1 MTTRDNDHNN
11 DFEPTNGAQAFS
23 DEAYAESQPADL
35 SAFDDDYEDVEAPS
49 YDEVPDGKYQV
60 RIDRVSVSQNQAG
73 DPMIKWNLLVL
84 SGQHTGRRIFKN
96 SVITHK
102 SLPFVKGD
110 LQTLGL
116 KLPKFSELPNHLE
129 TLLDQTLEVTK
140 RTKGE
145 YSNVYFN
152 KRISVPAGAAGFS
165 AADAGDPLDDEDVP
179 F

>member
-1 MTTRDNDHNN
+1 MTTHENDRNN
-11 DFEPTNGAQAFS
+11 DFEPNSGAQAFS

-35 SAFDDDYEDVEAPS
+35 SAFDEDYEEVEAPS
-49 YDEVPDGKYQV
+49 YDDVPDGKYQV
-60 RIDRVSVSQNQAG
+60 RIDRVSVGESQAG
-73 DPMIKWNLLVL
+73 DPMIKWNLLVI
-84 SGQHTGRRIFKN
+84 SGQHSGRRIFKN
-96 SVITHK
+96 AVVTHK

-110 LQTLGL
+110 LQKLGL

-129 TLLDQTLEVTK
+129 TLLDQTLEVTT

-152 KRISVPAGAAGFS
+152 KRLDLPAGAAGPGES
-165 AADAGDPLDDEDVP
+165 DPLDGEIAP